1 MATFF
6 QKKPAVGLSLKRDK
20 TGPLSI
26 VNIVLLRIHYKNF
39 MPRLKGQWHSE
50 EENGRTAPGGNQ
62 EGAAKMGVI
71 RGASGISRLLWEAKL
86 QSAPGAD
93 NPRYAAEKGV

>member
-26 VNIVLLRIHYKNF
+26 VNIVLLSIHYKNF

-50 EENGRTAPGGNQ
+50 EENGRYVPRHCSL
-62 EGAAKMGVI
+62 EFDVMYHGA
-71 RGASGISRLLWEAKL
+71 RGAEHGGLLVVD
-86 QSAPGAD
+86 G
-93 NPRYAAEKGV
+93 G